1 MKFSNQILLAL
12 VATATSS
19 ADAFAFAPQS
29 LGCVATPTTRCSA
42 SVKDAPD
49 TSAIPGQEGMASA
62 SVDELMTDDFM
73 KIIDLEAQKA
83 VDEMLDE
90 ECEVDEET
98 GGPMNEICVDE
109 EKKEKTRSGLRR
121 IVSQTLQL
129 VRGSAKSAEAELIA
143 EFGEDQVF
151 EGDILERGWE
161 MRGNSSS
168 IVRNAEI
175 WKVALK
181 SVFSALKPRKMRA
194 KGATEEEVQAA
205 QIEAAEFIRD
215 NLLKLGPSFVKV
227 CKMCKKCSK
236 IVYPIQL
243 VVPVVHRY
251 IYCVHCL

>member
-1 MKFSNQILLAL
+1 M
-12 VATATSS
+12 VATATSTE
-19 ADAFAFAPQS
+19 AFAFAPQS
-29 LGCVATPTTRCSA
+29 LRRVATTTRCSA
-42 SVKDAPD
+42 SVKEALD
-49 TSAIPGQEGMASA
+49 TPAIPGQEGMAHA
-62 SVDELMTDDFM
+62 TVDDLMSDDFM
-73 KIIDLEAQKA
+73 KEVELEAQKT
-83 VDEMLDE
+83 VDEMLEE

-98 GGPMNEICVDE
+98 GGPMDEICVDE

-129 VRGSAKSAEAELIA
+129 VRGSNKSAEDELIA
-143 EFGEDQVF
+143 EFGADQVF

-194 KGATEEEVQAA
+194 NGASEEEVKAA

-227 CKMCKKCSK
+227 
-236 IVYPIQL
+236 
-243 VVPVVHRY
+243 
-251 IYCVHCL
+251 